1 MSKLVVTD
9 AQAKVLARFRAPSA
23 RRAYLLFGFAREG
36 YTNHGYTLRLD
47 AGEPAVACAPGVVRS
62 VTRKPA
68 TWQHSSGDLDSFF
81 PYEVVIDHGQ
91 NVISTTAGI
100 RSTQLQ
106 AGVDIGRGDLL
117 GALVTNECFFAVR
130 VSGVTVNPVDISRHF
145 VPMQE
150 QQVPGQGHK
159 LRFGPD
165 TILRSLADGIVALV
179 YSGLRYFSRSS
190 PLLLNVDFNGG
201 GLKTGLA
208 AVGLSASDYWLV
220 YNAGPFAATSSSGYY
235 YYYLCANGTAFSK
248 NPQVFLYDSDQN
260 KTGVRLERVASAA
273 GTAGSSSQFDA
284 MLSTWIGAN
293 GGTPEENFF
302 AIKGLP
308 AGSYDLY
315 LYANEGALPF
325 TSTFYVAV
333 DNGAPV
339 AKTTAPTVAPAF
351 VEDANYVKFAV
362 TVGSSSS
369 VSVKAY
375 GYFAGLQLMRT

>member
-1 MSKLVVTD
+1 MKLVVTD
-9 AQAKVLARFRAPSA
+9 AQARVLARFRAPSA

-36 YTNHGYTLRLD
+36 YTNLGYTLRLD
-47 AGEPAVACAPGVVRS
+47 AGEPAIACAPGTVRS
-62 VTRKPA
+62 VVRKPA
-68 TWQHSSGDLDSFF
+68 TWQHSAGDLDSFF

-106 AGVDIGRGDLL
+106 AGVAIGRGDLL
-117 GALVTNECFFAVR
+117 GPLVTNECFFAVQ

-165 TILRSLADGIVALV
+165 TILRSFADGVTALV
-179 YSGLRYFSRSS
+179 YSGLRYFQNISLTS
-190 PLLLNVDFNGG
+190 PLLLNVDFNGS

-208 AVGLSASDYWLV
+208 ATGLSASDYWLV
-220 YNAGPFAATSSSGYY
+220 YNAGPFVVTSSSG
-235 YYYLCANGTAFSK
+235 YYYLCANGTVFSA

-273 GTAGSSSQFDA
+273 GTAGSSSQFDE

-339 AKTTAPTVAPAF
+339 AKTTAPTVTPAF
-351 VEDANYVKFAV
+351 VEDANYVKFSI

>member
-36 YTNHGYTLRLD
+36 YTNRGYTLRLD
-47 AGEPAVACAPGVVRS
+47 AGEPAVACADGVVRS
-62 VTRKPA
+62 VARKPPN
-68 TWQHSSGDLDSFF
+68 WQHSAGDLDSFF

-91 NVISTTAGI
+91 NVFSTTSGML
-100 RSTQLQ
+100 STQLQ
-106 AGVDIGRGDLL
+106 AGAPIGRGDLL
-117 GALVTNECFFAVR
+117 GPLVTDECFFAVQ
-130 VSGVTVNPVDISRHF
+130 VSGVTVNPINVSRHF

-165 TILRSLADGIVALV
+165 TILRSLADGVTFVV
-179 YSGLRYFSRSS
+179 YSALRYFL
-190 PLLLNVDFNGG
+190 PMPNPVLFNVDFNGSG
-201 GLKTGLA
+201 AKTGFA
-208 AVGLSASDYWLV
+208 ATGLTQDDYWLV
-220 YNAGPFAATSSSGYY
+220 YNAGAFTASSAAGYY
-235 YYYLCANGTAFSK
+235 YYYCAGTVYSS
-248 NPQVFLYDSDQN
+248 NPQVFLYDAEQN

-273 GTAGSSSQFDA
+273 GTAGSSSQFDP

-315 LYANEGALPF
+315 LYANEGTLPF

-333 DNGAPV
+333 DNAAPV
-339 AKTTAPTVAPAF
+339 SKSTAPTVTAAF
-351 VEDANYVKFAV
+351 VEDANYVKFSI

-375 GYFAGLQLMRT
+375 GYLAGLQLKRI

>member
-9 AQAKVLARFRAPSA
+9 AQANVLARFRAPSA

-36 YTNHGYTLRLD
+36 HTNRGYTLRLD
-47 AGEPAVACAPGVVRS
+47 AGEPAIACANGVVRS
-62 VTRKPA
+62 VARKPA
-68 TWQHSSGDLDSFF
+68 SWQHSAGDLDSFF

-91 NVISTTAGI
+91 NIFSITSGI

-106 AGVDIGRGDLL
+106 AGVSIERGDVI
-117 GALVTNECFFAVR
+117 GPLVTNECFFSVQIN
-130 VSGVTVNPVDISRHF
+130 GVTVNPISISRHF

-165 TILRSLADGIVALV
+165 TILRSLADGVVFIV
-179 YSGLRYFSRSS
+179 YSVLRYFLPMPSQ
-190 PLLLNVDFNGG
+190 LLFNVDFNGNG
-201 GLKTGLA
+201 TKTGFAATGLA
-208 AVGLSASDYWLV
+208 QQDYWLV
-220 YNAGPFAATSSSGYY
+220 YNAGAFTASSSGYY
-235 YYYLCANGTAFSK
+235 YYCAGTVYSS
-248 NPQVFLYDSDQN
+248 NPQVFLYDSKQN

-273 GTAGSSSQFDA
+273 GTAGSSSQFDT

-315 LYANEGALPF
+315 LYANEGVLPF

-333 DNGAPV
+333 DNAAPV
-339 AKTTAPTVAPAF
+339 SKSTAPTVTAAF
-351 VEDANYVKFAV
+351 VEDSNYVKFSV

-375 GYFAGLQLMRT
+375 GYLAGLQLKRN